1 MLLLLFVF
9 TLEYVCCVISES
21 YLLVCSVAVAVFWIE
36 HSITRVVSTN
46 WNDRLI
52 VRQHL
57 SVIIMRL
64 ENIAFVSVRGIIII
78 SILETAVVRLA
89 KPIITRVH
97 NDTSLE

>member
-1 MLLLLFVF
+1 
-9 TLEYVCCVISES
+9 
-21 YLLVCSVAVAVFWIE
+21 
-36 HSITRVVSTN
+36 
-46 WNDRLI
+46 
-52 VRQHL
+52 
-57 SVIIMRL
+57 MRL